1 MQEIDFLA
9 LITDKVN
16 KANIVGDSTNVYIR
30 ETIETGEAMVTL
42 KIGFYRRDGAF
53 ECIGIYY
60 PYHHQLTD
68 VFKRPGYHH
77 DDLVEME
84 EDLYTREFD
93 VNSKMGVSCLGGSLD
108 FSDLLTVSGLVTG
121 DDNNLSMLSIL
132 TNCAA
137 AELEY
142 AKNGKKLK
150 DDEALMMSF
159 DSIYYHPLK
168 MTVVEGDNTA
178 RYIADTI
185 EENNFSGTMTIIN
198 LDNRKMWFPVKGT
211 FAYNVAMKWMADLVY
226 PYAKYRVTLLERSF
240 DPDVV
245 VTNGDDRVTTRYGYV
260 VPTDDDFYK
269 YVRLNEDGEFMAI
282 EDVVMKVYSFCAENN
297 LHVKKVRLT
306 APDEDDVDLYRTI
319 TYELE

>member
-30 ETIETGEAMVTL
+30 ETIETGESVVTL
-42 KIGFYRRDGAF
+42 KMSFYRRDVVF

-77 DDLVEME
+77 KDLVEME
-84 EDLYTREFD
+84 EDLYDREYD
-93 VNSKMGVSCLGGSLD
+93 VNSKLGHSCLGGYLD
-108 FSDLLTVSGLVTG
+108 FSDLLTVSGLCG
-121 DDNNLSMLSIL
+121 DEDSLSMLSIL

-142 AKNGKKLK
+142 AKNGKKLS
-150 DDEALMMSF
+150 DGDALMMSF
-159 DSIYYHPLK
+159 DGIRYHPLK
-168 MTVVEGDNTA
+168 MTVIEGDNTT

-185 EENNFSGTMTIIN
+185 EETNFSGTLTIIN
-198 LDNRKMWFPVKGT
+198 LDDRKMWFPVKGT

-226 PYAKYRVTLLERSF
+226 PYAKYRVALLERSF

-245 VTNGDDRVTTRYGYV
+245 VTKGDDRVTTRYGYCI
-260 VPTDDDFYK
+260 PTDNDLYK
-269 YVRLNEDGEFMAI
+269 YIRLNEDGEFMAI
-282 EDVVMKVYSFCAENN
+282 EDVVKKVYSFCAENN

>member
-9 LITDKVN
+9 LITDKIN
-16 KANIVGDSTNVYIR
+16 KAIIVGDSTNVYIR
-30 ETIETGEAMVTL
+30 ETIETGESVVTL
-42 KIGFYRRDGAF
+42 KMSFYRQDGVF
-53 ECIGIYY
+53 ECIGIHY

-77 DDLVEME
+77 KDLVEME
-84 EDLYTREFD
+84 EDFYDREYD
-93 VNSKMGVSCLGGSLD
+93 VNSKLGHSCLGGYLD
-108 FSDLLTVSGLVTG
+108 FSDLLTVSGLCG
-121 DDNNLSMLSIL
+121 DEDSLSMLSIL

-142 AKNGKKLK
+142 AKNGKKLS
-150 DDEALMMSF
+150 DGDALMMSF
-159 DSIYYHPLK
+159 DGIRYHPLK
-168 MTVVEGDNTA
+168 MTVIEGDNTA
-178 RYIADTI
+178 RYIANTS
-185 EENNFSGTMTIIN
+185 EETNFSGTMTIIN

-211 FAYNVAMKWMADLVY
+211 FAYNVAMKWMGDLVY
-226 PYAKYRVTLLERSF
+226 PYAKYRVALLERSF

-245 VTNGDDRVTTRYGYV
+245 VTNGDDRVTTRYGYCI
-260 VPTDDDFYK
+260 PTNDDFYK

-282 EDVVMKVYSFCAENN
+282 EDAVKKVYSFCAENN
-297 LHVKKVRLT
+297 LHVKNVRLT

>member
-9 LITDKVN
+9 LIIDKLN
-16 KANIVGDSTNVYIR
+16 KANIEGDSTNVYIR
-30 ETIETGEAMVTL
+30 ETVETGETMVTL
-42 KIGFYRRDGAF
+42 KMSFYRRDGVF
-53 ECIGIYY
+53 ECIDINYT
-60 PYHHQLTD
+60 HHPHLVD

-77 DDLVEME
+77 NDIVEME
-84 EDLYTREFD
+84 EDFYDNEYS
-93 VNSKMGVSCLGGSLD
+93 VQSKLGHSCLGGYLD

-121 DDNNLSMLSIL
+121 NDNNLSMLGIL

-142 AKNGKKLK
+142 AKNGEKLP
-150 DDEALMMSF
+150 DGDALMISF
-159 DSIYYHPLK
+159 DRIYYHPLK
-168 MTVVEGDNTA
+168 MTVVDGDNTA

-185 EENNFSGTMTIIN
+185 EETNFSGTLTIIN

-226 PYAKYRVTLLERSF
+226 PYAKYRVALLERSF
-240 DPDVV
+240 DADVV
-245 VTNGDDRVTTRYGYV
+245 VTKGDDRITTRYGYV

-269 YVRLNEDGEFMAI
+269 YTKLNEEGEFMAI
-282 EDVVMKVYSFCAENN
+282 EDAVKKVYSFCAENN